1 MEGNILLGLENSK
14 LTKAEK
20 MERVDSLIALTGLS
34 GLRQSHPRE
43 LSGGQQQRAAIARA
57 LAVSPDVLFMDEP
70 FSALDPITR
79 MKLQNDIS
87 SIASS
92 SGITVIF
99 VTHDIDEAAFLG
111 DRIAVMEGNPGRIRE
126 IIDNRIRGTG
136 DRTSAYY
143 ISLREKIF
151 EILKL
156 GGERDPEYVI

>member
-1 MEGNILLGLENSK
+1 M
-14 LTKAEK
+14 
-20 MERVDSLIALTGLS
+20 
-34 GLRQSHPRE
+34 
-43 LSGGQQQRAAIARA
+43 
-57 LAVSPDVLFMDEP
+57 
-70 FSALDPITR
+70 
-79 MKLQNDIS
+79 
-87 SIASS
+87 
-92 SGITVIF
+92 IF